1 MRQFWGEVH
10 ARTSPRNKRHGWSR
24 GGAMFQNARNPSRS
38 ESPALL
44 AQGPPKSH
52 CDGLPVQE
60 DAERHQPRGVAPPG
74 QGGDQR
80 KTRTRKTANFHGSR
94 RKAKIIQA
102 DWCKPLSWLRSK
114 WGVKCS
120 AKTFKRRVH
129 ELIRWRRFRAMRKT
143 PTKNST
149 GLRA

>member
-1 MRQFWGEVH
+1 MEPCSRMRGTPLEAKVLRSWRKGLRNLTAMAFQFKKTQSAISRVVSRLQ
-10 ARTSPRNKRHGWSR
+10 ARGAISGKPERGRPRIS
-24 GGAMFQNARNPSRS
+24 
-38 ESPALL
+38 
-44 AQGPPKSH
+44 
-52 CDGLPVQE
+52 
-60 DAERHQPRGVAPPG
+60 
-74 QGGDQR
+74 DQ
-80 KTRTRKTANFHGSR
+80 

-102 DWCKPLSWLRSK
+102 HWRKPLSWLRS
-114 WGVKCS
+114 KCS